1 MRKLGAVC
9 AGVGIVIA
17 LSASLEADVKSRQK
31 TLIKFEGMLGKV
43 VGMFGGKAAKEG
55 VINTVAVVGDRQMTT
70 TDQHAELIDLAAEKV
85 YRIDLRN
92 KSYKVQT
99 FAEIRQE
106 WEKAQAEMQKE
117 RPAEQGEPGSEPEFD
132 IDVDVKET
140 GQSRTIAGYACR
152 QVVTTLT
159 VRQKGKK
166 IEDGGMVMTADS
178 WLGPEI
184 PALKEQA
191 EFQQRYLQKVFGTD
205 AVTMARDLAQAMAM
219 YPQLKSGMERMRK
232 EAGKLAGTPVLVTM
246 TMEGV
251 SSPEQAKAEQERG
264 GAGIGGI
271 AGGLGGMLGRR
282 KKAEEAPAGGAPKTP
297 GRSTIMTTTTEL
309 LGVETTVAAQE
320 VEIPAGF
327 KQK

>member
-1 MRKLGAVC
+1 MRKLVTVS
-9 AGVGIVIA
+9 GVVGLVIA
-17 LSASLEADVKSRQK
+17 LTVPLNADVKSRQK
-31 TLIKFEGMLGKV
+31 TLVKFEGMLGKV
-43 VGMFGGKAAKEG
+43 AGMFGGKAAKEG
-55 VINTVAVVGDRQMTT
+55 VINTVVVVGDRQMTT
-70 TDQHAELIDLAAEKV
+70 TDQTAELIDLAAEKV

-117 RPAEQGEPGSEPEFD
+117 RPAAEQAQPGSEYE

-140 GQSRTIAGYACR
+140 GQSRTIAGYPCR

-159 VRQKGKK
+159 IRQKGKR

-184 PALKEQA
+184 PALREQA

-205 AVTMARDLAQAMAM
+205 AVTTAKDLAQAMAM

-232 EAGKLAGTPVLVTM
+232 EAGKLTGTPVLVTT

-271 AGGLGGMLGRR
+271 AGGIGGMLGRR

-297 GRSTIMTTTTEL
+297 GRSAIMTTTTEL